1 MTKYRVT
8 ADVDSATYGKGR
20 LEAYLDE
27 AEFIQYANLSDDEKL
42 DFLKNK
48 SAKVQLASDCV
59 NENEVSHYQVNALS
73 PREKVDG
80 EQKPSE
86 VKTIR
91 KMRMNINGQDTGWV
105 DVTDENEAQYN
116 AIMDRMKDMH
126 QKMTQEFNHFFQPFC
141 ECQGFHLESPFFAAL
156 DHKEDTAK

>member
-73 PREKVDG
+73 PREKVEG

-126 QKMTQEFNHFFQPFC
+126 QKNDTRIQSLLSTILRMSRISFRVPFLRSL
-141 ECQGFHLESPFFAAL
+141 GS
-156 DHKEDTAK
+156 

>member
-73 PREKVDG
+73 PREKVEG

-91 KMRMNINGQDTGWV
+91 KMRMNINGQDTDGWMSQMKMKH
-105 DVTDENEAQYN
+105 N
-116 AIMDRMKDMH
+116 IMR
-126 QKMTQEFNHFFQPFC
+126 
-141 ECQGFHLESPFFAAL
+141 
-156 DHKEDTAK
+156 